1 MLVESGEPHD
11 LLQHSSGIFTSMV
24 AQTGPSSS
32 THLREVARMASV
44 TRVASRTGVQRV
56 VSDVLGR
63 RYVDNP
69 VSEQQ
74 GSLQQQ
80 QQQQGGQWE
89 EGAAFRRPGSE
100 VSRYGFQVR
109 QTLLS
114 WQLSCARPDVR
125 PSTITV
131 FSVDCATVSRAVVPS
146 RACCQ
151 LLLCTCGVR

>member
-1 MLVESGEPHD
+1 VLVLDQGMLVESGEPHD

-44 TRVASRTGVQRV
+44 TRVASRSAMQLHLQQQLRMT
-56 VSDVLGR
+56 SDVLGR

-69 VSEQQ
+69 VSEQP

-80 QQQQGGQWE
+80 HQQGGQWE
-89 EGAAFRRPGSE
+89 EGRFGGGGSYGRTGSE

-109 QTLLS
+109 QIHCPALHLTC
-114 WQLSCARPDVR
+114 SCHQHLYLAR
-125 PSTITV
+125 
-131 FSVDCATVSRAVVPS
+131 
-146 RACCQ
+146 
-151 LLLCTCGVR
+151 LCLCGNGLHVA